1 MFFKVAARTVLELG
15 AELISSD
22 AIAIYELVKNAI
34 DARSKSGVTIE
45 ISVAIRHSHYVDI
58 ARRIEETISHSLEE
72 NWSSESKTKA
82 LNDIKS
88 EIKNRLQPTA
98 PLAARNEIILQV
110 EDAKNLGVLRKSLV
124 ELYKRH
130 NWIEFRDT
138 GCGMS
143 ADDLLT
149 AYLVIGTPSRRHI
162 LNENLKDSR
171 QKPTFLGEKGVGR
184 LSAMRLGSQLFI
196 KTATEADRYFNIL
209 EIDWSEFEDLDKM
222 IEEIQIAPGRGAK
235 KMPVDY
241 SGTVIRICD
250 LRASWSL
257 TGIVDVATWQLAR
270 FTDPFSASKRRLR
283 IEIIFNEERVEIPR
297 LERSLL
303 DLAPARATGSYTI
316 NAGKPTLE
324 INLWCGDLGK
334 GNPPESRRILLE
346 KVDLRSITK
355 EADSEVSAS
364 ALTTVGPFGFELYW
378 YNRQR
383 VKGVDS
389 IGDRKHIL
397 RLLQQ
402 WSGVMLFRDGYRVF
416 PYGNEDDDWLAL
428 DRRAL
433 ASPGYKLNKTQFVGR
448 VSISRIGNPHLIDQ
462 TSREGLKD
470 CDEKSVLLETM
481 QFVIQNR
488 LRQFLDEVIRKNRA
502 LKVSDLNA
510 GESQVKTLRNRALIS
525 IQALE
530 KRHSEELP
538 VLNQLTSIIDEMNDY
553 FLQAK
558 EKAEQIEDERDRM
571 VQLAGIGLMLEIVAH
586 ELARST
592 EHTIEVLNNAPS
604 GLVSEELSSLFKSL
618 RDEMITMNKRIRV
631 LDPLSVS
638 GRQRRE
644 TFDLSELVHEII
656 AAHEAQFKRH
666 SVKVSVRLATKGQ
679 RLNIAGVRGMFVQ
692 ILENLI
698 QNSIYWMALKKADEA
713 DYKPLISLILGPLP
727 TVMEFS
733 DNGPGVQSSLQD
745 EVFKAFFS
753 TKGKSRRQGLGLY
766 IARDCAEH
774 NGLSLFLS
782 PEAGVAPG
790 RLNTFILEVA
800 EAK

>member
-1 MFFKVAARTVLELG
+1 
-15 AELISSD
+15 
-22 AIAIYELVKNAI
+22 
-34 DARSKSGVTIE
+34 
-45 ISVAIRHSHYVDI
+45 
-58 ARRIEETISHSLEE
+58 
-72 NWSSESKTKA
+72 
-82 LNDIKS
+82 
-88 EIKNRLQPTA
+88 
-98 PLAARNEIILQV
+98 
-110 EDAKNLGVLRKSLV
+110 
-124 ELYKRH
+124 
-130 NWIEFRDT
+130 
-138 GCGMS
+138 MS
-143 ADDLLT
+143 ADDLLSS
-149 AYLVIGTPSRRHI
+149 YLVIGTPSRRHV
-162 LNENLKDSR
+162 LNVNLKESR
-171 QKPTFLGEKGVGR
+171 LKPTFLGEKGVGR
-184 LSAMRLGSQLFI
+184 LSAMRLGSQLSI
-196 KTATEADRYFNIL
+196 KTATEADKHFNLL

-222 IEEIQIAPGRGAK
+222 IEDIRIAPHQGPK
-235 KMPVDY
+235 KLPADY
-241 SGTVIRICD
+241 SGTVIRISD

-257 TGIVDVATWQLAR
+257 SGIMEVATWQLAR
-270 FTDPFSASKRRLR
+270 ITDPFSTSKRRLR

-303 DLAPARATGSYTI
+303 DLAQARATGFYSVKQ
-316 NAGKPTLE
+316 GKPTLE

-334 GNPPESRRILLE
+334 GNPPETLRILLE

-355 EADSEVSAS
+355 EADSEVAAS
-364 ALTTVGPFGFELYW
+364 ALTTLGPFEFELYW

-416 PYGNEDDDWLAL
+416 PYGDDNDDWLGL

-433 ASPGYKLNKTQFVGR
+433 ASPGYKLNKAQFVGR
-448 VSISRIGNPHLIDQ
+448 VSISRIGNPYLIDQ

-470 CDEKSVLLETM
+470 CDEKSILLETM

-488 LRQFLDEVIRKNRA
+488 LRQFLDEVIRKQRA

-510 GESQVKTLRNRALIS
+510 GESQVKSLRNRALIS

-530 KRHSEELP
+530 RRHSEELP

-592 EHTIEVLNNAPS
+592 EHTIDVLNNAPT
-604 GLVSEELSSLFKSL
+604 GLVSGELSSLFKSL

-644 TFDLSELVHEII
+644 TFDLYELVNEVI
-656 AAHEAQFKRH
+656 AAHQAQFKRH
-666 SVKVSVRLATKGQ
+666 GVRVSIRLATKGQ
-679 RLNIAGVRGMFVQ
+679 GLNITGVRGMFVQ

-698 QNSIYWMALKKADEA
+698 QNSVYWMALKKADEA
-713 DYKPLISLILGPLP
+713 DYKPLISVILGPIP
-727 TVMEFS
+727 TVMTFS
-733 DNGPGVQSSLQD
+733 DNGPGVQASLQE

-766 IARDCAEH
+766 IAQDCAEH

-782 PEAGVAPG
+782 PEGGVAPG
-790 RLNTFILEVA
+790 RLNTFVLEVA